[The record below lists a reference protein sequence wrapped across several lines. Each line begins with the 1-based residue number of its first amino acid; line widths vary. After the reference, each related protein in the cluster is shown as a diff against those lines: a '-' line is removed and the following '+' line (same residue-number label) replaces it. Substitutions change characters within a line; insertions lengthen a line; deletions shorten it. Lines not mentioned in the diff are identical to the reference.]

1 MYRRLITLV
10 AGLALLTTAAGCGNN
25 TDTTTP
31 GGGNASI
38 APGTSAAL
46 PAGST
51 MAKIKDKGKLV
62 VGTKFDQPLFGNK
75 GLSGDPEG
83 FDVEIAKVIARAI
96 FGPDIDGKVEFI
108 ETPTRIRE
116 DSIEQ
121 GKVDLIVATYTIND
135 ARKQKVGFA
144 GPYYV
149 AGQDLLVKK
158 DNTSITG
165 VESLAGKKVC
175 SAQGSTPLQNLQAK
189 APQADVSISFDVY
202 TKCLEALKDGR
213 VEAVSTDD
221 VILLGYVAQDEDLK
235 VVGKKFS
242 NEPYGIGVKKEAND
256 FRAFINDTL
265 QKAYDDGTWA
275 SLFKAQVGDK
285 TKVATPAPPKID
297 RY

>member
-1 MYRRLITLV
+1 MYRRLISLA
-10 AGLALLTTAAGCGNN
+10 AGFALLAAVASCSS
-25 TDTTTP
+25 DSTTTI
-31 GGGNASI
+31 GGGGPTI

-51 MAKIKDKGKLV
+51 MAKLKDKGKII

-75 GLSGDPEG
+75 GLSGNPEG

-96 FGPDIDGKVEFI
+96 FGPDVDDKIEYL
-108 ETPTRIRE
+108 ETPSKIRE

-135 ARKQKVGFA
+135 ARKQRVGFA

-165 VESLAGKKVC
+165 VDSLAGKKVC
-175 SAQGSTPLQNLQAK
+175 SVQGSTPLQNLQTK

-242 NEPYGIGVKKEAND
+242 NEPYGIGVKKDAND

-275 SLFKAQVGDK
+275 NLFKAQVGDK
-285 TKVATPAPPKID
+285 TKVETPTPPKID